1 MAMVVVRWHEISKMA
16 AARAAPARDA
26 ETNTPR
32 LPPLLG
38 RRENPDAIVP
48 TLR

>member
-38 RRENPDAIVP
+38 RRENPEAIVP

>member
-1 MAMVVVRWHEISKMA
+1 MA
-16 AARAAPARDA
+16 AARAAPALEA
-26 ETNTPR
+26 ETSTPW

-38 RRENPDAIVP
+38 RREKPEAIVP